1 MVVEDKCNK
10 YKVMNI
16 EQKRIANSGWKKWGP
31 YMSDR
36 QWGTVREDYS
46 PNGDA
51 WESTTHDMARSIAWR
66 WGEEGIGGISDDQ
79 QLLCFAISLWN
90 KKDPIIK
97 ERYFGLT
104 NTEGNHGED
113 VKEMYYYLD
122 STPSHSYMKMLYKY
136 PQREFPYEWLVSENK
151 SRTRNETEFE
161 IMDTAIFNDDK
172 YFDVF
177 VEYAK
182 AGENDTLIKLTIHN
196 RNNEEASLHILPTL
210 WFRNTWSWS
219 YDDYKPQMMLTSEGN
234 IEIIHRDLGN
244 YTFYTDAKNDVL
256 FCDNETN
263 LKRFYGGENRSAFTK
278 DAINDYLVHNHRN
291 AVNKNAIGTKAAVN
305 YDIMVNAGQS
315 VTLRFRLAPGSI
327 TDPFKNFDDVF
338 NQRKGEADEF
348 YEDLQQDIQS
358 DDEKLVQRQ
367 AYAGLLWSKQFYYY
381 NVDQWLNGDLAHPA
395 LPHQRRFGRNH
406 QWRHL
411 NNADIISMPDKWE
424 FPWYASW
431 DLAFHSVSFAGIDPL
446 FAKQQLL
453 LLTKEWYM
461 HPNGQLP
468 AYEWNF
474 NDVNPPVHAWATW
487 RVYEIEKENR
497 NGKGD
502 LAFLESVFHK
512 MLLNFSWWVNRKDAE
527 GTYIFEGGFLGLDNI
542 GVIDRNQINGDG
554 CRYEQADAT
563 SWMAMFSLNMMRI
576 ALELATN
583 NPVYQEMAIKFF
595 DHFLYMGEAIEDMY
609 EQNGLWD
616 EEDQFFYD
624 VLKMQGDAAKRLKV
638 RSMVGLIPLFA
649 VEVLDEK
656 LLEQVP
662 EFTIRLQRF
671 LERRPRVAGLVSRWK
686 EKNAGQ
692 KHLLS
697 LLPAYRMKK
706 LLNRLLDENEF
717 LSDYGIR
724 TLSKHYEQNPYT
736 LVFNGS
742 HFTVEYSPGESTTD
756 LFGGN
761 SNWRGPIWLPLNFL
775 IIESLQ
781 CFHDYY
787 TDDLRIEFPRGKGEY
802 LTLKEIADEISKRLS
817 GIFLRDKYGR
827 RAVFGENEKL
837 QYDANFNNY
846 ILFHEYFHGDTA
858 KGLGASHQT
867 GWTALIANLLHPLK
881 RKFDEPEKKRT
892 ANFNHRV
899 DFF

>member
-1 MVVEDKCNK
+1 
-10 YKVMNI
+10 
-16 EQKRIANSGWKKWGP
+16 
-31 YMSDR
+31 
-36 QWGTVREDYS
+36 
-46 PNGDA
+46 
-51 WESTTHDMARSIAWR
+51 MA
-66 WGEEGIGGISDDQ
+66 
-79 QLLCFAISLWN
+79 
-90 KKDPIIK
+90 IIL
-97 ERYFGLT
+97 FT
-104 NTEGNHGED
+104 
-113 VKEMYYYLD
+113 LD
-122 STPSHSYMKMLYKY
+122 
-136 PQREFPYEWLVSENK
+136 
-151 SRTRNETEFE
+151 
-161 IMDTAIFNDDK
+161 
-172 YFDVF
+172 
-177 VEYAK
+177 AK
-182 AGENDTLIKLTIHN
+182 ADI
-196 RNNEEASLHILPTL
+196 
-210 WFRNTWSWS
+210 
-219 YDDYKPQMMLTSEGN
+219 
-234 IEIIHRDLGN
+234 
-244 YTFYTDAKNDVL
+244 L

-263 LKRFYGGENRSAFTK
+263 FKRLYGVENRSAFTK
-278 DAINDYLVHNHRN
+278 DGINDYLVHNHRH
-291 AVNKNAIGTKAAVN
+291 AVNKNAIGTKAAAN
-305 YDIMVNAGQS
+305 YDIVVNAGSS
-315 VTLRFRLAPGSI
+315 VTLRFRLAPGNI
-327 TDPFKNFDDVF
+327 ADPFENFDDLF
-338 NQRKGEADEF
+338 NQRKREADEF
-348 YEDLQQDIQS
+348 YADLQKDIQS

-395 LPHQRRFGRNH
+395 LPHERRFGRNH

-431 DLAFHSVSFAGIDPL
+431 DLAFHSVSFAGIDPS

-487 RVYEIEKENR
+487 RVYEIEKDNR

-512 MLLNFSWWVNRKDAE
+512 LLLNFSWWVNRKDAE

-542 GVIDRNQINGDG
+542 GVIDRNQLTADG

-576 ALELATN
+576 ALELATS

-595 DHFLYMGEAIEDMY
+595 DHFLYIGEAIEDMY
-609 EQNGLWD
+609 DQSGLWD

-624 VLKMQGDAAKRLKV
+624 VLRMQGDGTKRLKV

-662 EFTIRLQRF
+662 EFTVRLQRF

-686 EKNAGQ
+686 EKNVGQ

-697 LLPAYRMKK
+697 LLPAYRLKK

-736 LVFNGS
+736 LVFNGG

-781 CFHDYY
+781 Q
-787 TDDLRIEFPRGKGEY
+787 
-802 LTLKEIADEISKRLS
+802 LS
-817 GIFLRDKYGR
+817 
-827 RAVFGENEKL
+827 
-837 QYDANFNNY
+837 
-846 ILFHEYFHGDTA
+846 
-858 KGLGASHQT
+858 
-867 GWTALIANLLHPLK
+867 
-881 RKFDEPEKKRT
+881 
-892 ANFNHRV
+892 
-899 DFF
+899 

>member
-1 MVVEDKCNK
+1 
-10 YKVMNI
+10 MNI
-16 EQKRIANSGWKKWGP
+16 EQKRITSTAWKKWGP
-31 YMSDR
+31 YVSDR

-46 PNGDA
+46 FNGDA
-51 WESTTHDMARSIAWR
+51 WASTTHDMARSMAWR
-66 WGEEGIGGISDDQ
+66 WGEEGIAGISDDQ
-79 QLLCFAISLWN
+79 QLLCFAIALWN

-104 NTEGNHGED
+104 NVEGNHGED

-136 PQREFPYEWLVSENK
+136 PQREFPYDWLVNENNR
-151 SRTRNETEFE
+151 RTRNESEFE
-161 IMDTAIFNDDK
+161 IMDTAIFDDDK

-182 AGENDTLIKLTIHN
+182 DDENDILIKLTVHN
-196 RNNEEASLHILPTL
+196 RGNEEASLHVLPTL

-219 YDDYKPQMMLTSEGN
+219 YDDYKPQMELTTEGN
-234 IEIIHRDLGN
+234 IKIIHRDLGD
-244 YTFYTDAKNDVL
+244 YTFYTDAKDDIL

-263 LKRFYGGENRSAFTK
+263 FKRFYDAENRSAFTK
-278 DAINDYLVHNHRN
+278 DGVNDYLVHNDYH
-291 AVNKNAIGTKAAVN
+291 AVNKNANGTKAAAN
-305 YDIMVNAGQS
+305 YDIVVNAGLS
-315 VTLRFRLAPGSI
+315 VTLRFRLAPGNKI
-327 TDPFKNFDDVF
+327 NPFENFDDLF
-338 NQRKGEADEF
+338 NQRKREADEF
-348 YEDLQQDIQS
+348 YTDLQKDIQS
-358 DDEKLVQRQ
+358 EDEKLVQRQ

-381 NVDQWLNGDLAHPA
+381 NVDQWLNGDLAHRA
-395 LPHQRRFGRNH
+395 LPNERRRDRNH
-406 QWRHL
+406 QWKHL

-431 DLAFHSVSFAGIDPL
+431 DLAFHSVSFAGIDPS

-487 RVYEIEKENR
+487 RVYEIEKNNR

-502 LAFLESVFHK
+502 LAFLEPVFHK
-512 MLLNFSWWVNRKDAE
+512 LLLNFSWWVNRKDAE

-542 GVIDRNQINGDG
+542 GVIDRNQATADG
-554 CRYEQADAT
+554 SRYEQADAT
-563 SWMAMFSLNMMRI
+563 SWMAMFTLNMMRI
-576 ALELATN
+576 ALELATS

-595 DHFLYMGEAIEDMY
+595 DHFLYIGEAIEDMND
-609 EQNGLWD
+609 QNGLWD
-616 EEDQFFYD
+616 EEDQFIYD
-624 VLKMQGDAAKRLKV
+624 VLRTQGEGTKRLKV

-656 LLEQVP
+656 LLDQVP

-686 EKNAGQ
+686 EKNVGQ

-697 LLPAYRMKK
+697 LLPAYRLKK

-724 TLSKHYEQNPYT
+724 TLSKYYEQNPYT
-736 LVFNGS
+736 LVFNDG
-742 HFTVEYSPGESTTD
+742 HFTIEYSPGESTTD

-775 IIESLQ
+775 IIESLLS
-781 CFHDYY
+781 FHDYY
-787 TDDLRIEFPRGKGEY
+787 TDELRIEFPRGKGEY

-817 GIFLRDKYGR
+817 GIFLRDKNGR

-837 QYDANFNNY
+837 QNDPHFSNY

-867 GWTALIANLLHPLK
+867 GWTALIANLLHPFK
-881 RKFDEPEKKRT
+881 KKFHEPEKKQT
-892 ANFNHRV
+892 TNFNRRV
-899 DFF
+899 DFY

>member
-1 MVVEDKCNK
+1 
-10 YKVMNI
+10 MNT
-16 EQKRIANSGWKKWGP
+16 EQKRITNTVWKKWGP
-31 YMSDR
+31 YVSDR

-46 PNGDA
+46 INGDA
-51 WESTTHDMARSIAWR
+51 WNSTTHDMARSMAWR

-79 QLLCFAISLWN
+79 QLLCFAIALWN

-97 ERYFGLT
+97 ERYFGLS
-104 NTEGNHGED
+104 NNEGNHGED
-113 VKEMYYYLD
+113 VKDMYYYLD

-136 PQREFPYEWLVSENK
+136 PQREFPYDWLVSENK
-151 SRTRNETEFE
+151 RRTRNETEFE
-161 IMDTAIFNDDK
+161 IMDTAIFDDDK

-182 AGENDTLIKLTIHN
+182 AAGNDILIKLTIHN
-196 RNNEEASLHILPTL
+196 RGNEEASLHVLPTL

-219 YDDYKPQMMLTSEGN
+219 YDDYKPQMELANEGD
-234 IEIIHRDLGN
+234 IKIIHRDFGD
-244 YTFYTDAKNDVL
+244 YTFYTDAKADIL

-263 LKRFYGGENRSAFTK
+263 FKKFYGGENRSAFTK
-278 DAINDYLVHNHRN
+278 DGVNDYLVHNHHH
-291 AVNKNAIGTKAAVN
+291 AVNSNGFGTKAAAN
-305 YDIMVNAGQS
+305 YDIVVNAGLS
-315 VTLRFRLAPGSI
+315 VTLHFRLAPGNI
-327 TDPFKNFDDVF
+327 TNPFENFDDLF
-338 NQRKGEADEF
+338 NQRKREADEF
-348 YEDLQQDIQS
+348 YADLQKDIHS

-381 NVDQWLNGDLAHPA
+381 NVDQWLNGDLRHAA

-411 NNADIISMPDKWE
+411 SNADIISMPDKWE

-431 DLAFHSVSFAGIDPL
+431 DLAFHSVSFAGIDPS

-487 RVYEIEKENR
+487 RVYEIEKDNR

-512 MLLNFSWWVNRKDAE
+512 LLLNFSWWVNRKDAE

-542 GVIDRNQINGDG
+542 GVIDRNQVAADG

-563 SWMAMFSLNMMRI
+563 SWMAMFALNMMRI
-576 ALELATN
+576 ALELATS

-595 DHFLYMGEAIEDMY
+595 DHFLYMGEAIEEMY

-624 VLKMQGDAAKRLKV
+624 VLKMQGGVAKRLKV

-662 EFTIRLQRF
+662 EFTERLERF

-686 EKNAGQ
+686 EKNVGK

-697 LLPAYRMKK
+697 LLPPYRLKK

-724 TLSKHYEQNPYT
+724 TLSKYYEQNPYT
-736 LVFNGS
+736 LSFNGG
-742 HFTVEYSPGESTTD
+742 HFTIEYSPGESTTD

-761 SNWRGPIWLPLNFL
+761 SNWRGPIWLPMNFL

-781 CFHDYY
+781 RFHDYY

-802 LTLKEIADEISKRLS
+802 LTLKEIAAEIAKRLS
-817 GIFLRDKYGR
+817 GIFLRDKHGR

-837 QYDANFNNY
+837 QYDTHFSNH

-867 GWTALIANLLHPLK
+867 GWTALIANLLQPFK
-881 RKFDEPEKKRT
+881 RKFHEPGKKLT
-892 ANFNHRV
+892 ANFDHRV
-899 DFF
+899 DFV

>member
-1 MVVEDKCNK
+1 MELVNE
-10 YKVMNI
+10 
-16 EQKRIANSGWKKWGP
+16 
-31 YMSDR
+31 
-36 QWGTVREDYS
+36 
-46 PNGDA
+46 GDI
-51 WESTTHDMARSIAWR
+51 R
-66 WGEEGIGGISDDQ
+66 
-79 QLLCFAISLWN
+79 
-90 KKDPIIK
+90 
-97 ERYFGLT
+97 
-104 NTEGNHGED
+104 
-113 VKEMYYYLD
+113 
-122 STPSHSYMKMLYKY
+122 
-136 PQREFPYEWLVSENK
+136 
-151 SRTRNETEFE
+151 
-161 IMDTAIFNDDK
+161 
-172 YFDVF
+172 
-177 VEYAK
+177 
-182 AGENDTLIKLTIHN
+182 
-196 RNNEEASLHILPTL
+196 
-210 WFRNTWSWS
+210 
-219 YDDYKPQMMLTSEGN
+219 
-234 IEIIHRDLGN
+234 IIHRDLGD
-244 YTFYTDAKNDVL
+244 YTFYADAKADVL

-263 LKRFYGGENRSAFTK
+263 FKRFYGVENRSAFTK
-278 DAINDYLVHNHRN
+278 DGINDYLVHNHHHI
-291 AVNKNAIGTKAAVN
+291 VNKNALGTKAAVN
-305 YDIMVNAGQS
+305 YDIVVNAGLS
-315 VTLRFRLAPGSI
+315 VTLHFRLAPGSI
-327 TDPFKNFDDVF
+327 TSPFENFDDLF
-338 NQRKGEADEF
+338 NQRKREADEF
-348 YEDLQQDIQS
+348 YADLQKDIHS
-358 DDEKLVQRQ
+358 EDEKLVQRQ

-381 NVDQWLNGDLAHPA
+381 NVDQWLNGDLAHGA
-395 LPHQRRFGRNH
+395 LPHERRHGRNH

-411 NNADIISMPDKWE
+411 SNADIISMPDKWE

-453 LLTKEWYM
+453 MLTKEWYM

-474 NDVNPPVHAWATW
+474 NDVNPPVHAWAAW

-502 LAFLESVFHK
+502 LSFLESVFHK

-542 GVIDRNQINGDG
+542 GVIDRNQVAADG

-576 ALELATN
+576 AIELATR

-624 VLKMQGDAAKRLKV
+624 VLKMQGAAAKRLKV

-662 EFTIRLQRF
+662 EFTARLQRF

-686 EKNAGQ
+686 EKNVGQ

-697 LLPAYRMKK
+697 LLPSYRLKK
-706 LLNRLLDENEF
+706 IVNRLLDENEF

-736 LVFNGS
+736 LAFNGG
-742 HFTVEYSPGESTTD
+742 HFTIKYAPGESTTD

-775 IIESLQ
+775 IIESMQ
-781 CFHDYY
+781 RFHDYY
-787 TDDLRIEFPRGKGEY
+787 TDELRIEFPRGRGEY
-802 LTLKEIADEISKRLS
+802 LTLKEIAEEITKRLS
-817 GIFLRDKYGR
+817 AIFLRDKHGKR
-827 RAVFGENEKL
+827 PVFGENEKL
-837 QYDANFNNY
+837 QDDPHFSNHL
-846 ILFHEYFHGDTA
+846 LFHEYFHGDTA

-867 GWTALIANLLHPLK
+867 GWTALIANLMQTFK
-881 RKFDEPEKKRT
+881 RNFQEPGKKLT
-892 ANFNHRV
+892 ANFNHMV
-899 DFF
+899 DFFSE